1 MLQADVRRFEDI
13 NYGSGDDVSLILD
26 ENKLSSDTNDKTSE
40 PAVLDPSVCSV
51 VFFRQMTLIISC
63 NIVMFMHFV
72 LIYNTTCLIF

>member
-40 PAVLDPSVCSV
+40 PAVLDPSVGSM
-51 VFFRQMTLIISC
+51 VFF
-63 NIVMFMHFV
+63 
-72 LIYNTTCLIF
+72 

>member
-26 ENKLSSDTNDKTSE
+26 ENKLSSDTNDKTSD

-51 VFFRQMTLIISC
+51 VFF
-63 NIVMFMHFV
+63 
-72 LIYNTTCLIF
+72 